1 MERSIL
7 IVKAPISYSSQR
19 LDEFGIALESK
30 DEIKKDYDIFVLPNI
45 EDVFDFRIFNNKY
58 GEEAYSRLKELIEE
72 LKK

>member
-7 IVKAPISYSSQR
+7 IVKAPNSYSSEKIN
-19 LDEFGIALESK
+19 EFGIALKSM
-30 DEIKKDYDIFVLPNI
+30 DEIKKYYDIFVLPNI
-45 EDVFDFRIFNNKY
+45 EDVFDFRVFNNKY

>member
-7 IVKAPISYSSQR
+7 IVKAPNSYSSEKIN
-19 LDEFGIALESK
+19 EFGIALKSME
-30 DEIKKDYDIFVLPNI
+30 EIKKYYDIFVLPNI

>member
-1 MERSIL
+1 MGKSIL

-19 LDEFGIALESK
+19 LDEFGIALKSM
-30 DEIKKDYDIFVLPNI
+30 DEIKKYYDIFVLPNI
-45 EDVFDFRIFNNKY
+45 EDVFDFRVFNNKY

>member
-7 IVKAPISYSSQR
+7 IVKAPNSYSSEKIN
-19 LDEFGIALESK
+19 EFGIALKSM
-30 DEIKKDYDIFVLPNI
+30 DEIKKYYDIFVLPNI

>member
-7 IVKAPISYSSQR
+7 IVKAPNSYSSQR
-19 LDEFGIALESK
+19 LDEFVIALESK
-30 DEIKKDYDIFVLPNI
+30 DEIKKDYDVFVLPNI
-45 EDVFDFRIFNNKY
+45 EDVFDFRVFNNKY

>member
-7 IVKAPISYSSQR
+7 IVKAPNSYSSEKIN
-19 LDEFGIALESK
+19 EFGIALKSM
-30 DEIKKDYDIFVLPNI
+30 DEIKKYYDIFVLPNI

-58 GEEAYSRLKELIEE
+58 GEAAYSRLKELIEE

>member
-30 DEIKKDYDIFVLPNI
+30 DEIKKDYDVFVLPNI
-45 EDVFDFRIFNNKY
+45 EDVFDFRVFNNKY
-58 GEEAYSRLKELIEE
+58 GEEAYYRLKQLIEE

>member
-30 DEIKKDYDIFVLPNI
+30 DEIKKDYDVFVLPNI
-45 EDVFDFRIFNNKY
+45 EDVFDFRVFNNKY